1 MKFYLIITHTCY
13 YGEESYYYVK
23 VNADGKV
30 MDIGYDTTLE
40 DYADYLAYENAYEW
54 WDDETELDFDG
65 DFPIYL
71 AEAYSD
77 IEEIDEEEY
86 LNHT

>member
-13 YGEESYYYVK
+13 CGEESYYYVK
-23 VNADGKV
+23 VNADSKV
-30 MDIGYDTTLE
+30 IDVGWDITLE
-40 DYADYLAYENAYEW
+40 EYAEYLAEENANEW
-54 WDDETELDFDG
+54 WDDEAELDFDG

-86 LNHT
+86 LKNM